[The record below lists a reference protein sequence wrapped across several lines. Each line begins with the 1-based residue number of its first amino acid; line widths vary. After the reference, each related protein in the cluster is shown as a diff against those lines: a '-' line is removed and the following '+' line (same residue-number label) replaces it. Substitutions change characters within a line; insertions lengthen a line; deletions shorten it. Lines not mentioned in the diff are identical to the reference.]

1 MATVTAPPDLTG
13 LSIADERRLGR
24 RWQRLSGLR
33 DPARRDREQNQLLG
47 QTEAARN
54 KMVRRR
60 AAVPALNFPPE
71 LPVSERV
78 DDLAAAIAEHQ
89 VVIVAGETGSG
100 KSTQL
105 PKVCLQ
111 LGRGVRGTIGHT
123 QPRRI
128 AARALAER
136 IAEETGTELGGAIGY
151 TVRFGDHTGPDTLV
165 KLMTDGILLAEIGR
179 DPDLLAYDTIILDEA
194 HERSLTIDFLLG
206 YLVRLL
212 PRRPDLKVIITSA
225 TIDPERFSRHFG
237 DAPIIEVS
245 GRTYPVE
252 IRYRPWGL
260 DAEDAGDGDDP
271 DDLADDLA
279 EVPGDPDRPA
289 PVRTRARSAA
299 RPAGQDRA
307 AQPDQAQAIC
317 AAVDELE
324 AQRDG
329 DILVFLSGEREITD
343 TAEVLRGH
351 LAGRPGRYE
360 VLPLYGRLSAAEQ
373 HKVFSAHT
381 GRRIVLSTNV
391 AETSLT
397 VPGIRFVIDPGTAR
411 ISRYSSRTKV
421 QRLPIEPISQ
431 ASAGQ
436 RAGRCGRVAD
446 GICIRLYS
454 EEDFLGRPEFTDP
467 EIARTSLAS
476 VILQMASLDLGDI
489 ADFPFLDPP
498 DRRQIT
504 DGITVLTEL
513 GALET
518 GGDRVLLTPTGRS
531 LAALPVDPRLARMI
545 VEGDRRGCLAELL
558 VIVSAL
564 SIVDVREYPLEDR
577 EKATASHSRFVE
589 PHSDFLSL
597 VNLWRY
603 LGEQGNTLSGNAFRR
618 MCKQEYLHYLRIR
631 EWQDLHSQL
640 RQIARGLGMDVE
652 ASARIVDVPAPA
664 AAEGEEA
671 GAPEQAPVSATGV
684 SRGRRRHGRR
694 GQQLPTT
701 VKPAAGTAA
710 TQAGKGSLATGM
722 DVARIHTAL
731 LAGLLSHIGLRLEP
745 GREYQ
750 GTRGTKF
757 VIWPGSALAK
767 SGPRLVVAG
776 ELVETSRLWG
786 RLAARIEPEWVETV
800 GGELLRRN
808 YSEPHWSA
816 RRGAVVASEKVTLL
830 GVTLVAA
837 RSVAFDRID
846 PELCREL
853 FIRHALVEGDWQ
865 TRHAFF
871 AANQA
876 ALAQVQDWED
886 RVRRRDLVDDEALF
900 AFYTA
905 RIPADVTSARHFD
918 SWWKKVSRE
927 DPGLLTVTAEQLVA
941 AGADAVD
948 PAEFPDRFTSGG
960 VDLDLD
966 YTFDPTSE
974 QDGVGVTIPLAVLA
988 RVDAGTFDQ
997 QVPGLRQELAVALL
1011 RTLPKTLRR
1020 SFVPAPDF
1028 ARAALAH
1035 AGGAAGASGS
1045 AGMAAELARALTALT
1060 SITVRASDFDVEKV
1074 PAHLRMTFTV
1084 VDERGRAVGTGK
1096 DLAGLQQQLAVDS
1109 RQAVAKASGTVERS
1123 GLTAFPADGVRQSVT
1138 STVDGHRITG
1148 YPALVDDGDSVSLRM
1163 FTSRDEQL
1171 AAMRGGVRRLLVLR
1185 SRSPLAHLRYALTR
1199 TQLMTLATSPHGS
1212 MGALVQDAVEAA
1224 VDALLDWSG
1233 GLAWTVADFEVRATR
1248 IAGQLDRAV
1257 TDVLAAGEQILRA
1270 ANDAQEAIAAVK
1282 GTALTEQVADLR
1294 AELARL
1300 VHPRFLAETGAAGL
1314 PDRLR
1319 HVQALARRATRLP
1332 ENPGRDRERMVEIA
1346 ELRSEID
1353 AAADRLGPRGRPG
1366 VAAVRQLLEEYRV
1379 AAFAQPMRTA
1389 VPVSAKRIRSAL
1401 TDLLAD

>member
-1 MATVTAPPDLTG
+1 MATAPAPPDLTD

-24 RWQRLSGLR
+24 RWQRLAGLR
-33 DPARRDREQNQLLG
+33 DPARRDREQTQLSG
-47 QTEAARN
+47 QTEAARSRIA
-54 KMVRRR
+54 RRR
-60 AAVPALNFPPE
+60 AAVPTLTFPPE

-78 DDLAAAIAEHQ
+78 DDLAAAIAANQ

-136 IAEETGTELGGAIGY
+136 IAEETGTQLGGAIGY

-237 DAPIIEVS
+237 DAPIVEVS

-260 DAEDAGDGDDP
+260 DAEDGDTDDSMDDDP
-271 DDLADDLA
+271 EDDLA
-279 EVPGDPDRPA
+279 EQVRPPARTERPA
-289 PVRTRARSAA
+289 R
-299 RPAGQDRA
+299 DRA
-307 AQPDQAQAIC
+307 GQPDQAQAIC
-317 AAVDELE
+317 AAVDELARE
-324 AQRDG
+324 RDG

-351 LAGRPGRYE
+351 LAGRPSRVE

-373 HKVFSAHT
+373 HKVFSAHS
-381 GRRIVLSTNV
+381 GLRIVLSTNV

-504 DGITVLTEL
+504 DGITVLSEL
-513 GALET
+513 GALEQ
-518 GGDRVLLTPTGRS
+518 GEGRVMLTPTGRS

-589 PHSDFLSL
+589 PHSDFLAL

-603 LGEQGNTLSGNAFRR
+603 LAEQGNTLSGNAFRR

-652 ASARIVDVPAPA
+652 ASARIVEAPAEVAASPAPD
-664 AAEGEEA
+664 
-671 GAPEQAPVSATGV
+671 EQAPVTATGV

-694 GQQLPTT
+694 GQQLPTA
-701 VKPAAGTAA
+701 VRPVVDNSA
-710 TQAGKGSLATGM
+710 TQAGKGALSTGM

-776 ELVETSRLWG
+776 ELIETSRLWG

-800 GGELLRRN
+800 GGDLLRRN

-830 GVTLVAA
+830 GVTLVAS

-853 FIRHALVEGDWQ
+853 FIRNALVEGDWQ

-876 ALAQVQDWED
+876 AVAQVEDWED

-900 AFYTA
+900 AFYDA
-905 RIPADVTSARHFD
+905 RIPAEVTSARHFD
-918 SWWKKVSRE
+918 SWWKKTSRE
-927 DPGLLTVTAEQLVA
+927 DPGLLTVAAEQLVA

-948 PAEFPDRFTSGG
+948 PAEYPDRFTSGG

-966 YTFDPTSE
+966 YTFDPSSE
-974 QDGVGVTIPLAVLA
+974 QDGVGVTIPLTVLS
-988 RVDAGTFDQ
+988 RVDPATFDQ

-1028 ARAALAH
+1028 ARAALARV
-1035 AGGAAGASGS
+1035 GMSSGS
-1045 AGMAAELARALTALT
+1045 VAAPLAAELARALTALT
-1060 SITVRASDFDVEKV
+1060 GVTVRAADFDVDKV

-1084 VDERGRAVGTGK
+1084 VDEQGRAVGSGK
-1096 DLAGLQQQLAVDS
+1096 DLTGLQQQLAVDS
-1109 RQAVAKASGTVERS
+1109 RQAVAKASGTVESS
-1123 GLTAFPADGVRQSVT
+1123 GLARFPPDGVRQSVT
-1138 STVDGHRITG
+1138 STVDGHTVTG
-1148 YPALVDDGDSVSLRM
+1148 YPALFDDGDSVSLRM
-1163 FTSRDEQL
+1163 FTARDEQL
-1171 AAMRGGVRRLLVLR
+1171 AAMRGGVRRLLVLGA
-1185 SRSPLAHLRYALTR
+1185 RSPLAHLRHALTR

-1212 MGALVQDAVEAA
+1212 LGALVQDAVEAA
-1224 VDALLDWSG
+1224 VDALLDWAG
-1233 GLAWTVADFEVRATR
+1233 GLAWTAADFGVRATR

-1257 TDVLAAGEQILRA
+1257 TDVLVAAEQILRA
-1270 ANDAQEAIAAVK
+1270 ANEADQAIASVR
-1282 GTALTEQVADLR
+1282 GTALAEQVADLR
-1294 AELARL
+1294 SELARL
-1300 VHPRFLAETGAAGL
+1300 VHPRMLAQAGAAGL

-1319 HVQALARRATRLP
+1319 HVQALGRRATRLP
-1332 ENPGRDRERMVEIA
+1332 ENPGRDRERMI
-1346 ELRSEID
+1346 EID
-1353 AAADRLGPRGRPG
+1353 ELHREIEDAADRLGPRGAAG
-1366 VAAVRQLLEEYRV
+1366 VDAVRHLLEEYRV

-1401 TDLLAD
+1401 ADLLQD